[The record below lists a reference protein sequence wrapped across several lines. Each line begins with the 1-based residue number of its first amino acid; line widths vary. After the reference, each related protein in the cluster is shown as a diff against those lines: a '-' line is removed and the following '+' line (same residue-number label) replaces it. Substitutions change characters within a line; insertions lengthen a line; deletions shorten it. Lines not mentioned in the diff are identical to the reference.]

1 MADLKNKFT
10 TISKTPTLSKPLITP
25 ATAPIA
31 TGPEKSHVL
40 GMADLLVATAPVK
53 LVTLG
58 LGSCI
63 GLVLFDQ
70 QAKVAG
76 MAHIMLPDS
85 RGSGGSEKVG
95 KFADTAVPA
104 LVEEMLRY
112 GANRARIRA
121 KIAGG
126 AQMFA
131 LPGASADFL
140 TVGAK
145 NVRETTMRLARLGIA
160 LIASDTGGNRGRTI
174 EFSTANW
181 LLKVKTLGKGVAEI

>member
-1 MADLKNKFT
+1 MVENAY
-10 TISKTPTLSKPLITP
+10 
-25 ATAPIA
+25 
-31 TGPEKSHVL
+31 VL
-40 GMADLLVATAPVK
+40 GMADLMVAKAPAK

-63 GLVLFDQ
+63 GLVIFDHV
-70 QAKVAG
+70 AKVAG

-85 RGSGGSEKVG
+85 RGAGNLEKVG

-104 LVEEMLRY
+104 LVEEMVKL
-112 GANRARIRA
+112 GATRPHMKA

-131 LPGASADFL
+131 LPGASAEFL

-145 NVRETTMRLARLGIA
+145 NVKETTAQLARQGIS
-160 LIASDTGGNRGRTI
+160 LVASDTGGNKGRTV
-174 EFSTANW
+174 EFSTSNW
-181 LLKVKTLGKGVAEI
+181 MLKIKTLGKGVTEI